1 LIKKSFLDLLI
12 GDSIGGHTDLEDLCF
27 SFDVTDLDAAFGRK
41 ENFVDAAERVDADV
55 KLLILKRRTEDKN
68 SFSQYNTCAV
78 YAVYKILL
86 YYFSQFHK
94 KLLSFSTNICI

>member
-1 LIKKSFLDLLI
+1 LIEKSILDLLI

-55 KLLILKRRTEDKN
+55 KLLILKRRTEDKKLKTR
-68 SFSQYNTCAV
+68 TCAV
-78 YAVYKILL
+78 YAVSNILL

-94 KLLSFSTNICI
+94 KLLSFT